1 MSAYKKNG
9 SYYIKGRI
17 DRIDG
22 SVRYYHRKAD
32 NAKNIQEAR
41 KYEIEFLRKYQDIEI
56 SKNVV
61 SFRDLCDEFIDQDYN
76 IKETSR
82 RSKADLLYKACD
94 KFGKIKINLI
104 TVDSLRKYVRN
115 FEETYSCQY
124 SKKMYYALKNVFDYA
139 VYQGYIQVSPMN
151 RVKRK
156 VDKNKISEEIVF
168 WEPYHFE
175 TFIKEIDNLEER
187 AFFITLYYMG
197 MRRGEL
203 SALYWKDINFI
214 DNTIN
219 IYKTVT
225 DKVKGKTWL
234 ITSPKSKNS
243 IRKISMPDEV
253 IKIMKEWKSENEKI
267 VNFSEDCFVFGFYR
281 PIHLE
286 RMRRRLQEKI
296 KKLNEEGNNIPV
308 ITLHSF
314 RHSHA
319 SYLINNMSNQFTDF
333 DIAKRLGDT
342 VATLHS
348 TYAHWFKQADKSIV
362 DFINNNPAGKKDKF
376 EELKNL
382 KELLDMNILTQE
394 EFDEQ
399 KKKILNT

>member
-1 MSAYKKNG
+1 
-9 SYYIKGRI
+9 
-17 DRIDG
+17 
-22 SVRYYHRKAD
+22 
-32 NAKNIQEAR
+32 
-41 KYEIEFLRKYQDIEI
+41 
-56 SKNVV
+56 
-61 SFRDLCDEFIDQDYN
+61 
-76 IKETSR
+76 
-82 RSKADLLYKACD
+82 
-94 KFGKIKINLI
+94 
-104 TVDSLRKYVRN
+104 
-115 FEETYSCQY
+115 
-124 SKKMYYALKNVFDYA
+124 
-139 VYQGYIQVSPMN
+139 
-151 RVKRK
+151 
-156 VDKNKISEEIVF
+156 
-168 WEPYHFE
+168 
-175 TFIKEIDNLEER
+175 
-187 AFFITLYYMG
+187 
-197 MRRGEL
+197 
-203 SALYWKDINFI
+203 
-214 DNTIN
+214 
-219 IYKTVT
+219 
-225 DKVKGKTWL
+225 
-234 ITSPKSKNS
+234 
-243 IRKISMPDEV
+243 MPDEV

-382 KELLDMNILTQE
+382 KELLDMDILTQE